1 MNITII
7 DPTAVVIT
15 YLLTTLPLQQACTGR
30 IAAKQKFALPTDAAS
45 RQAVDSWPFP
55 SRALRVQNAGG
66 VPDIDTPRQVIDLTM
81 TAFGSSQADA
91 MVIYRA
97 VGTVLRAMTR
107 VRVELPDAA
116 ALLYSLIMINA
127 PTFDFE
133 FLSDQV
139 GIDTVTFTVRATIAE
154 CAIA

>member
-15 YLLTTLPLQQACTGR
+15 YLLTTLPLQQACANR

-91 MVIYRA
+91 MVVYRA

-139 GIDTVTFTVRATIAE
+139 GIDIVTFTVRATIAE
-154 CAIA
+154 CAIP